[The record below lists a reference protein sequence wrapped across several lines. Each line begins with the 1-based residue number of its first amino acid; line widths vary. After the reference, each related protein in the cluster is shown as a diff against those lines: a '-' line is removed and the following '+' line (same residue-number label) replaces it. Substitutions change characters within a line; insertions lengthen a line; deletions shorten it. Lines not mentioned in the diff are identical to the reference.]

1 MTVKS
6 FEEIKDILK
15 KYKRASGVGF
25 VILPQLLKI
34 AIQVGLVG
42 YWEAQQKWLESSI
55 YGASVGA
62 EGVEGREVK
71 PRSIAISWEGP
82 GLWRDNTGCI
92 RVGIERTIQEIE
104 MLLK

>member
-25 VILPQLLKI
+25 VILPELVHI
-34 AIQVGLVG
+34 ATKLGLVG
-42 YWEAQQKWLESSI
+42 YGDALLEWHKSSI
-55 YGASVGA
+55 TGQSVGKGKT
-62 EGVEGREVK
+62 EEEK
-71 PRSIAISWEGP
+71 LPRSIAISWEGP